1 MALVRYLID
10 NVVILHNMSGISLK
24 VVNSGAGN
32 VLFSIKNSDDYDLK
46 QPQHLGN
53 YGVLFISEGQGI
65 YHADFGA
72 FSYTAPVLL
81 FSTPLQQI
89 RLETKTPSKFTLLQ
103 FHGDFYCIEYHK
115 EQVACNG
122 LLFNSIYIQP
132 SVHLNE
138 QEAISFDHMLCDIN
152 KELVG
157 VAPDETILQSY
168 LQLLLAKASSIKIR
182 LMQLSQ
188 EHGER
193 DEKMEQFIQL
203 LEKNYLK
210 LHKPNDYAGL
220 LAMSPNN
227 FSKRCARYFKRS
239 PSEMIHE
246 RIILEAKKKLHLT
259 RQSIKEIAYALNFSD
274 EFSLICPDGDAW

>member
-1 MALVRYLID
+1 M
-10 NVVILHNMSGISLK
+10 
-24 VVNSGAGN
+24 
-32 VLFSIKNSDDYDLK
+32 LFSIRNSEGFDLG
-46 QPQHLGN
+46 QPQRLDN
-53 YGVLFISEGQGI
+53 YAVLLITEGEGT

-72 FSYTAPVLL
+72 FPYAAPVLL

-89 RLETKTPSKFTLLQ
+89 RLEEKTTSRFTLLQ

-132 SVHLNE
+132 SVHLTE
-138 QEAISFDHMLCDIN
+138 SEASSFERILNDISAEFAD
-152 KELVG
+152 
-157 VAPDETILQSY
+157 ASPDETILQSY
-168 LQLLLAKASSIKIR
+168 LQLLLAKASNIKIR
-182 LMQLSQ
+182 LMQLNV
-188 EHGER
+188 EHEER

-210 LHKPNDYAGL
+210 LHKPSEYAEL

-227 FSKRCARYFKRS
+227 FSKWCARYFKKS

-259 RQSIKEIAYALNFSD
+259 RQSIKEIAYALNFTD
-274 EFSLICPDGDAW
+274 EFYFSRFFKKYVKVSPQTYREKTGISIVADLPV